1 MFVIIRII
9 QHIKNL
15 AGYRPQDQFSGIVDQ
30 SATEFWHYTC
40 RKFLFDIVDVPAL
53 WIYDMMC
60 KPTEHNHLSFLFK
73 LSVSDMP
80 YLHHSIGNTVSNAL

>member
-1 MFVIIRII
+1 MVEFAVKMSICTFSNLCITVVSVIIRII

-30 SATEFWHYTC
+30 SATEFWRYTC

-53 WIYDMMC
+53 
-60 KPTEHNHLSFLFK
+60 
-73 LSVSDMP
+73 
-80 YLHHSIGNTVSNAL
+80 